1 VALNDATKARDG
13 GTMTD
18 EAQANDAKPLAGLR
32 VLELARIL
40 AGPWCGQLLA
50 DLGAEV
56 VKVERPAVGDDT
68 RTWGP
73 PFVTDAAG
81 DPWSAAYFHCCNRG
95 KTSLALDFETPAGR
109 DAVRALA
116 ATSDVVIENFKVGGL
131 VRHGLDY
138 ASLSALNPRLV
149 YCSISGF
156 GQTGPYAERA
166 GYDYII
172 QGLAGLMDITGEPD
186 GEPQKVGVAV
196 IDLFTGVYA
205 ATAILAA
212 LRRRDTTG
220 KGGHV
225 DMALLDVAVAIL
237 ANQAMNYLVSGRAPS
252 RLGNAHPNIAPY
264 QVFSVADGRII
275 IAVGNDRQ
283 FRALCGVLGL
293 PALADAPSFASNAD
307 RVANRAAL
315 VAALAPVLAGHRRA
329 DLSAALDAAGVP
341 VGPINSIADVFAD
354 PQVIHRGLARDLVAD
369 DGSRVPTVASPI
381 VLDGVRQVAARAS
394 PKLGG

>member
-1 VALNDATKARDG
+1 
-13 GTMTD
+13 MTTGD
-18 EAQANDAKPLAGLR
+18 PFNEAKPLAGLR

-56 VKVERPAVGDDT
+56 VKVERPEGGDDT
-68 RTWGP
+68 RAWGP

-95 KTSLALDFETPAGR
+95 KTSLALDFETEAGR
-109 DAVRALA
+109 AAVRALA

-138 ASLSALNPRLV
+138 ESLSTLNPRLV

-264 QVFSVADGRII
+264 QVFAVADGRVI

-283 FRALCGVLGL
+283 FRALCAVLGL
-293 PALADAPSFASNAD
+293 PALADAPAFASNAA

-315 VAALAPVLAGHRRA
+315 VAALSPVLAGRGRA
-329 DLSAALDAAGVP
+329 ELSAALDAAGVP